1 MRLLSY
7 TDSARDDLVA
17 IALHIARESGS
28 SAVAEAFAEKLERRC
43 EHLAALPGTHGT
55 PRPELTPAM
64 IRAGAYALAL
74 RIESYSWDALVSAV
88 YSAMESARVQPSLG
102 AWEHSEG
109 RDDVL

>member
-28 SAVAEAFAEKLERRC
+28 RAVAEAFADKLERRC

-55 PRPELTPAM
+55 PRPDL
-64 IRAGAYALAL
+64 
-74 RIESYSWDALVSAV
+74 
-88 YSAMESARVQPSLG
+88 
-102 AWEHSEG
+102 
-109 RDDVL
+109 RDDLRSTPCRAYVIFFRYFENRLEIVNVLHASRDIVGHFDEDGGGD